1 MPPELRHLRYLQA
14 VADHGNFT
22 RAAHDLHVS
31 QPTLSQQIQQLERG
45 VGARLLDRSG
55 RTVRLTDALHRVPAS
70 VRAIVLQ
77 GTSPLACE
85 SLVATRPVAR
95 LLEKNVPE

>member
-1 MPPELRHLRYLQA
+1 MKLK
-14 VADHGNFT
+14 
-22 RAAHDLHVS
+22 LH
-31 QPTLSQQIQQLERG
+31 QN
-45 VGARLLDRSG
+45 RLNVKANLDGGSISSALNP
-55 RTVRLTDALHRVPAS
+55 RLFPSALPFTDALHRVPAS

-85 SLVATRPVAR
+85 SLVATRSVAR